1 MDEPTPDEL
10 KENPHLATLSLLD
23 AAMLMT
29 TLSLVA
35 LYPSS
40 YGDDSDLEVGELG
53 AYADAIIGQI
63 QSLEWTLQSYRK
75 SLKQSLHRTVRQK
88 QQTCEEEFY
97 ISEIPL

>member
-1 MDEPTPDEL
+1 MNEPTPDEL
-10 KENPHLATLSLLD
+10 KENPELATLALLD

-40 YGDDSDLEVGELG
+40 YGDDSDLEVDELG

-63 QSLEWTLQSYRK
+63 HSLEWTLQSYRK
-75 SLKQSLHRTVRQK
+75 SLKQMLHRTGRQRRR
-88 QQTCEEEFY
+88 TCEEDFC